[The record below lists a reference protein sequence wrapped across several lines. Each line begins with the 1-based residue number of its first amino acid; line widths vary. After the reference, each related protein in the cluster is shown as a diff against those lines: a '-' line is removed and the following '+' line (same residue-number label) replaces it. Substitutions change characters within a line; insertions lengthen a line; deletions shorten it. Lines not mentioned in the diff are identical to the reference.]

1 MTGTLELSMYWV
13 SHVGKQTANWVMQWI
28 HQRGSGGGEAVP
40 LSIYNPQPNNGLVV
54 IGGDLSCMGTSKCIS
69 INHIL
74 ALHAYQ
80 NYVKQE
86 KILILPKFQPK
97 KKTT

>member
-1 MTGTLELSMYWV
+1 MNTS
-13 SHVGKQTANWVMQWI
+13 KRQW
-28 HQRGSGGGEAVP
+28 RGEAVP

-54 IGGDLSCMGTSKCIS
+54 IGGDLSCMGNSKCIS

-97 KKTT
+97 KKNHIRIHNFLC